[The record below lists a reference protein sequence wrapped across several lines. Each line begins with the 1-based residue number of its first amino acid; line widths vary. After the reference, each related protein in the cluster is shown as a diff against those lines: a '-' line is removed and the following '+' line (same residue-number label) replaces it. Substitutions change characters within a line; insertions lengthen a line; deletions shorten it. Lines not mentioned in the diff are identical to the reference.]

1 MAKIKE
7 ETSSVVPANAAGSGG
22 VDGIGVGPRSEP
34 GVTRGKKRLRVLFPI
49 IKRKVPEV
57 PK

>member
-1 MAKIKE
+1 MAKIRE
-7 ETSSVVPANAAGSGG
+7 ETSSAVPANAAGSGG
-22 VDGIGVGPRSEP
+22 IDGIGVGPKGEP
-34 GVTRGKKRLRVLFPI
+34 GVTKGKKKLRVLFPM